1 MDMDCFFYQ
10 NVITCT
16 MVFNRAV
23 KRIFNNN
30 TNLLILLNK
39 NKEDIQI
46 KVLTSFKYNKL
57 FNN

>member
-39 NKEDIQI
+39 NKGDIQI
-46 KVLTSFKYNKL
+46 KVLISFNYNKL

>member
-23 KRIFNNN
+23 KLIFNNN

-39 NKEDIQI
+39 NKGDIQI
-46 KVLTSFKYNKL
+46 KVLISFNYNKL